1 MRIQPLAAGWV
12 LLVLV
17 GSIRGADSWQALL
30 GTLRAAGPE
39 GKGSVEAAAAWRRL
53 VQADADVLP
62 QVLEAID
69 GADPLAANWLRTA
82 VDAIAERQVR
92 RGGPLPV
99 KRLEAFLLDT
109 GHDPKARRLAYELLC
124 QADPSAPERLL
135 PGMLDDPS
143 LEIRRDAVA
152 RLIQRAEGVEKAKG
166 SSQAVRLYWRAL
178 TAARDLDQI
187 RLLARRL
194 RQAGQTVDLA
204 RHFGFIVR
212 WKLIGPFDNTDRR
225 GLDTAY
231 PPEEEIDFAA
241 TYDGKHGPVRWI
253 DYQTSHAYGKVDLNA
268 ALVEEKE
275 VVGYA
280 AAEFRSDRRREV
292 QLRLATPNAAKV
304 WLNGQLLA
312 RYPIYHAGF
321 QMDQYSVSGT
331 LRAGRNVILVKICQ
345 NEQTQDWARDW
356 VFQLRVCDRTGGGI
370 RSTGRP

>member
-1 MRIQPLAAGWV
+1 
-12 LLVLV
+12 
-17 GSIRGADSWQALL
+17 
-30 GTLRAAGPE
+30 
-39 GKGSVEAAAAWRRL
+39 VEAAAAWRRL

>member
-17 GSIRGADSWQALL
+17 GSIQGADSWQALL

-280 AAEFRSDRRREV
+280 AAEFRSDQRREV

>member
-152 RLIQRAEGVEKAKG
+152 RLIQRAEGLEKAEG

>member
-17 GSIRGADSWQALL
+17 GSIQGADSWQALL

>member
-280 AAEFRSDRRREV
+280 AAEFCSDRRREV